1 MKIIEGWGTGLGLGR
16 IRNSCGEYGLK
27 DPLTDEYGDGV
38 RVVFFR
44 KTIRAN
50 RKEDNGDVTGRN
62 FHFGE

>member
-1 MKIIEGWGTGLGLGR
+1 MGLGR